1 MNYQYFASPI
11 GRLRLVSNGTHL
23 LRIEFEG
30 QYVKGPG
37 EQATTDAV
45 LDAASDQ
52 LTAYFGGRRQSF
64 SLPTAAHGTVFQQTV
79 WQALQ
84 DIPSGRYAAIGI
96 LPARWA
102 MLPRCARWERR
113 TDATRCPS
121 LCPATG
127 SSAAMAA
134 SPVLPAASRPKKSCY
149 SWKALSRGMAPG
161 EGRPARGARRGAP
174 GEGPPTLLVIG
185 GNGGDPGRFIN
196 KSLAPGRPLGA
207 QGQR

>member
-84 DIPSGRYAAIGI
+84 DIPFGQVRSYRDIACALGNAAAVRAVGAANGRNP
-96 LPARWA
+96 LPIIVPCHR
-102 MLPRCARWERR
+102 
-113 TDATRCPS
+113 
-121 LCPATG
+121 
-127 SSAAMAA
+127 
-134 SPVLPAASRPKKSCY
+134 
-149 SWKALSRGMAPG
+149 
-161 EGRPARGARRGAP
+161 
-174 GEGPPTLLVIG
+174 VIG
-185 GNGGDPGRFIN
+185 SNGSLTGFAGGLSAKKILLQLEGALQGD
-196 KSLAPGRPLGA
+196 GA
-207 QGQR
+207 W